1 MSFLVTLA
9 CSAPGGIV
17 YLLYRPSRGMGAVNL
32 SEMEREVAT
41 LEQRIVEKEG

>member
-17 YLLYRPSRGMGAVNL
+17 YLLYRPSGAKGPVNL
-32 SEMEREVAT
+32 SDMEREVAT
-41 LEQRIVEKEG
+41 IEQQIVEKEG